1 MKINKYG
8 IMALLAISC
17 SILHNSC
24 GSKSKLFEKL
34 EELSIDGKLDCKD
47 LEHFTQYVQQNKED
61 RSFKKLIKNGQADK
75 IAIQSYMHKNA
86 NKAKLNI
93 DQCGE
98 VKTATN
104 FAIYLENSASMDGY
118 VNGVS
123 NFESVLSDIVIGL
136 NYHFEKSNIKFNFI
150 NSEIY
155 PVEIADVNSFFSS
168 LEPGKAP
175 FKVGNQFV
183 SELNQCFE
191 KVLSETKDNGVSI
204 FVSDCIYSLGKGR
217 STQQG
222 LILEENMTKSAFM
235 QRLKKSDLSTCI
247 LQFTSG
253 FNGTYYDYNNQK
265 TKLQQAERPYY
276 IWIIGADNSVQN
288 LLSKVRFTDMK
299 GYQNSYFLTGIQGTE
314 PSTQYLSGTNRIG
327 RAVYRSQE
335 PNYIKDIQFVNGVF
349 QYSIAVDMSSFPDRK
364 SVLENR
370 NYVLSPGATLVSV
383 QEIPSNNQPI
393 LIHQNDWQRIKDN
406 KFTHIITVKV
416 NQKEFPN
423 ELTIAYKNAMPSWV
437 ESSSNTD
444 DSVIRKTTQQTFGL
458 RNLLHGVTEAYKTH
472 NNNQDILFQIKYNL
486 AIK

>member
-1 MKINKYG
+1 
-8 IMALLAISC
+8 MASLAISC

-86 NKAKLNI
+86 SKAKLNI

-104 FAIYLENSASMDGY
+104 FAIYLENSASLDGY

-136 NYHFEKSNIKFNFI
+136 NYHYEKSNIKFNFI

-299 GYQNSYFLTGIQGTE
+299 GYQNNYFLTGSQGTE
-314 PSTQYLSGTNRIG
+314 PFTQYLSGTNRIG

-335 PNYIKDIQFVNGVF
+335 PNDIKDIQFVNGVF

-383 QEIPSNNQPI
+383 QEIPSNNQPT

-423 ELTIAYKNAMPSWV
+423 ELTIAYRNAMPSWV

-444 DSVIRKTTQQTFGL
+444 DSVIRQTTQQTFGL
-458 RNLLHGVTEAYKTH
+458 RNLIHGVAEAYKTH

-486 AIK
+486 AVK

>member
-8 IMALLAISC
+8 ITALLAISC

-98 VKTATN
+98 VKTTTN

-265 TKLQQAERPYY
+265 TKLQQGERPYY

-370 NYVLSPGATLVSV
+370 NYVLSPGVTLVSV
-383 QEIPSNNQPI
+383 QEIPSNNQPT

-444 DSVIRKTTQQTFGL
+444 DSVIRQTTQQTFGL

>member
-8 IMALLAISC
+8 IMASLALSLGILYYSC
-17 SILHNSC
+17 AP
-24 GSKSKLFEKL
+24 KSKLIEKL
-34 EELSIDGKLDCKD
+34 EELSADGKLDCKD
-47 LEHFTQYVQQNKED
+47 LEHFTAYVQQNKED
-61 RSFKKLIKNGQADK
+61 RSFKKLIKDGQADK
-75 IAIQSYMHKNA
+75 TAIQSYMHKNA
-86 NKAKLNI
+86 NKAKLSI
-93 DQCGE
+93 GQCVE

-136 NYHFEKSNIKFNFI
+136 NYHYEKNSVKFNFI
-150 NSEIY
+150 NSKIY

-183 SELNQCFE
+183 SELNQCLE
-191 KVLSETKDNGVSI
+191 KVLLETKDNGVSI

-235 QRLKKSDLSTCI
+235 QRLKQSDLSTCI

-265 TKLQQAERPYY
+265 TKLLQAERPYY

-288 LLSKVRFTDMK
+288 LLSKVRFTDVK

-364 SVLENR
+364 SILENR
-370 NYVLSPGATLVSV
+370 NYVLSPGATLVNV
-383 QEIPSNNQPI
+383 QEIPVNNQPT

-406 KFTHIITVKV
+406 KFTHLITVKV
-416 NQKEFPN
+416 NQKEFPA
-423 ELTIAYKNAMPSWV
+423 ELTIAYKNTMPSWV

-444 DSVIRKTTQQTFGL
+444 DSAIRQTTQQTFGL
-458 RNLLHGVTEAYKTH
+458 RNLIHGVAEAYKTH

>member
-8 IMALLAISC
+8 IMASLALSLGILYYSC
-17 SILHNSC
+17 D
-24 GSKSKLFEKL
+24 SKSKLKKKL
-34 EELSIDGKLDCKD
+34 EEMSADGELDCKD
-47 LEHFTQYVQQNKED
+47 LELFTRYVQQNQD
-61 RSFKKLIKNGQADK
+61 NRSFKKLIKDGQADK

-98 VKTATN
+98 AKTETN

-123 NFESVLSDIVIGL
+123 NFESVLSDILIGL
-136 NYHFEKSNIKFNFI
+136 NYHYDKNNIKFNFI

-155 PVEIADVNSFFSS
+155 PTEVSDINTFFSS
-168 LEPGKAP
+168 LEPGKSP
-175 FKVGNQFV
+175 FKIGNQFE

-191 KVLSETKDNGVSI
+191 KVLSETKGQDVSI
-204 FVSDCIYSLGKGR
+204 FVSDCIYSLAKGR

-222 LILEENMTKSAFM
+222 LILEENLTKSVFM
-235 QRLKKSDLSTCI
+235 QRLKQSDFSTYI
-247 LQFTSG
+247 LQFTSS

-288 LLSKVRFTDMK
+288 LVSKVRFAEMK
-299 GYQNSYFLTGIQGTE
+299 GYQNSYFLKGNHGTE

-327 RAVYRSQE
+327 RAVYRSKE
-335 PNYIKDIQFVNGVF
+335 PKDIKDIQFVNGVF
-349 QYSIAVDMSSFPDRK
+349 QYSIAADMGSFPDRK

-383 QEIPSNNQPI
+383 QEIPANNQPV
-393 LIHQNDWQRIKDN
+393 LIHQNDWQRIKGN
-406 KFTHIITVKV
+406 KFTHLITVKV

-423 ELTIAYKNAMPSWV
+423 QLTIAYKNAIPSWV
-437 ESSSNTD
+437 DSSSNTD
-444 DSVIRKTTQQTFGL
+444 DSAIKQTIQQTFGL
-458 RNLLHGVTEAYKTH
+458 RSLIHGITEAYKTH

>member
-1 MKINKYG
+1 
-8 IMALLAISC
+8 MASLAIS
-17 SILHNSC
+17 LGTLYYSC
-24 GSKSKLFEKL
+24 DSKSKLIEKL

-47 LEHFTQYVQQNKED
+47 LEHFTQYVQQNKEN
-61 RSFKKLIKNGQADK
+61 RSFKKLIKDGHADK

-98 VKTATN
+98 VKTVPT
-104 FAIYLENSASMDGY
+104 FGIYLENSASMDGY
-118 VNGVS
+118 VSGVS
-123 NFESVLSDIVIGL
+123 NFESVLSDLVISL
-136 NYHFEKSNIKFNFI
+136 NYHYDKNSVKFNFI

-288 LLSKVRFTDMK
+288 LLGKVRFTDMK

-370 NYVLSPGATLVSV
+370 NYVLSPGATLVNV
-383 QEIPSNNQPI
+383 KEIPSNNQPV

-406 KFTHIITVKV
+406 KFTHLITVKV
-416 NQKEFPN
+416 NQKEFPA
-423 ELTIAYKNAMPSWV
+423 ELTIAYKNTMPSWV

-444 DSVIRKTTQQTFGL
+444 DSVIRQTTQQTFGL

>member
-1 MKINKYG
+1 MNINKYG
-8 IMALLAISC
+8 IMASLALSFGFVYY
-17 SILHNSC
+17 SC
-24 GSKSKLFEKL
+24 GSKSKLIEKL
-34 EELSIDGKLDCKD
+34 EELSADGKLDCKD
-47 LEHFTQYVQQNKED
+47 LEHFTAYVQQNKED
-61 RSFKKLIKNGQADK
+61 RSFKKLIKDGRADK
-75 IAIQSYMHKNA
+75 IAIQGYMHKNA

-98 VKTATN
+98 VKTVTN

-123 NFESVLSDIVIGL
+123 NFESVLSDILIDL
-136 NYHFEKSNIKFNFI
+136 NYHYDKNNIKFNFI

-155 PVEIADVNSFFSS
+155 PTEVTDVNTFFSS
-168 LEPGKAP
+168 LEPDKPP

-191 KVLSETKDNGVSI
+191 KVLSETKDNDVSI

-235 QRLKKSDLSTCI
+235 QRLKQSDFSTCI

-299 GYQNSYFLTGIQGTE
+299 GYQNSYFLTGNQGTE

-327 RAVYRSQE
+327 RAAYRSQE
-335 PNYIKDIQFVNGVF
+335 PKDIKDIQFVNGVF
-349 QYSIAVDMSSFPDRK
+349 QYSIVVDMSSFPDRK

-370 NYVLSPGATLVSV
+370 NYVLSPGAKLVSV
-383 QEIPSNNQPI
+383 QEIPPNNQPA
-393 LIHQNDWQRIKDN
+393 LVYQNDWQRIKDN
-406 KFTHIITVKV
+406 KFTHLITVKV
-416 NQKEFPN
+416 NQKEFPA
-423 ELTIAYKNAMPSWV
+423 ELTIAYKNTMPSWV
-437 ESSSNTD
+437 ENSSNTD
-444 DSVIRKTTQQTFGL
+444 DSAIKQTTQQTFGL
-458 RNLLHGVTEAYKTH
+458 RNLIHGVIEAYKTH

-486 AIK
+486 TIK